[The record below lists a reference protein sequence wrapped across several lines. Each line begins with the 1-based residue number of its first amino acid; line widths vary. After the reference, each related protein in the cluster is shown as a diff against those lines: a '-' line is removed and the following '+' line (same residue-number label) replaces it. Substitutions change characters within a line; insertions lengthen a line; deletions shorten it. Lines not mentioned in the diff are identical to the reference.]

1 MIFCPTAPALLRQ
14 GLPPKSVKTDKFQFH
29 QKFLNGSASGVW
41 CSLWLGGYSAAAC
54 FS

>member
-41 CSLWLGGYSAAAC
+41 CNLWLGGYSAAAF